1 MTIKNITV
9 IGAGTMGAGI
19 ARAAAVSGFTVRLED
34 RDQAKAVAALEDIRA
49 GLGKQVAKGKLGVEE
64 KEAII
69 SRMSVCG
76 SFEECRDADLVIEA
90 VAEVEE
96 VKKEIFRALDVLCP
110 PHTILASNTSSIS
123 ITRLGGVTGR
133 PDRVIGM
140 HFMNPAHV
148 MKLVEVIAG
157 LQTSPETIETVTRLA
172 GRMGKTPVVVNDA
185 PGFVANRMLMPMI
198 NDAIFCLQEGI
209 ATRENI
215 DAIARLGAHHP
226 MGPLELADFIGLDV
240 CLEILKVLH
249 AELGEKYR
257 PATLLCNMVAAGK
270 LGRKSG
276 EGFYDYDGRPDQ

>member
-276 EGFYDYDGRPDQ
+276 AGFYDYD

>member
-64 KEAII
+64 EEAII

-96 VKKEIFRALDVLCP
+96 VKKEIFRALDGLCL

-133 PDRVIGM
+133 ADRVIGM

-157 LQTSPETIETVTRLA
+157 LQTSPETIETVTRVA
-172 GRMGKTPVVVNDA
+172 GRMGKTPVVVKDA

-198 NDAIFCLQEGI
+198 NDAIFCLQEGL
-209 ATRENI
+209 ATREDI

-249 AELGEKYR
+249 VELGEKYR
-257 PATLLCNMVAAGK
+257 PGTLLRNMVAAGK

>member
-157 LQTSPETIETVTRLA
+157 LQTSPETIETVTRVA

-276 EGFYDYDGRPDQ
+276 AGFYDYDGRPDQ

>member
-34 RDQAKAVAALEDIRA
+34 RDQGKAVAALEDIRA

-69 SRMSVCG
+69 TRMSVCG
-76 SFEECRDADLVIEA
+76 SLEECRDADLVIEA
-90 VAEVEE
+90 VAEIEE
-96 VKKEIFRALDVLCP
+96 VKREIFRTLDRLCP

-133 PDRVIGM
+133 ADRVVGM

-157 LQTSPETIETVTRLA
+157 LRTSPETIATVTRVA
-172 GRMGKTPVVVNDA
+172 GRMGKTPVVVKDA

-209 ATRENI
+209 ATREDI

-257 PATLLCNMVAAGK
+257 PGTLLRNMVAAGK

-276 EGFYDYDGRPDQ
+276 AGFYDYDGRPDQ

>member
-34 RDQAKAVAALEDIRA
+34 RDQGKAVAALEDIRA
-49 GLGKQVAKGKLGVEE
+49 GLGKQVAKGKVGVEE

-69 SRMSVCG
+69 TRMSVCG
-76 SFEECRDADLVIEA
+76 SLEECRDADLVIEA
-90 VAEVEE
+90 VAEIEE
-96 VKKEIFRALDVLCP
+96 VKREIFRTLDRLCP

-133 PDRVIGM
+133 ADRVVGM

-157 LQTSPETIETVTRLA
+157 LRTSPETIATVTRVA
-172 GRMGKTPVVVNDA
+172 GRMGKTPVVVKDA

-209 ATRENI
+209 ATREDI

-249 AELGEKYR
+249 SELGEKYR
-257 PATLLCNMVAAGK
+257 PGTLLRNMVAAGK

-276 EGFYDYDGRPDQ
+276 AGFYDYDGRPDQ